1 MRQSARAQG
10 SLRSNTR
17 GLVGVILVVALLP
30 ILVGASVLEHRGA
43 NRELQRKLAFEASE
57 HTASLTS
64 YFGQARSLTRLLG
77 QNPAFREFY
86 AAPGTNAAK
95 IEAQGPALREANAAL
110 AHLEDLFPGMIGEA
124 CLIDR
129 GGAEIARAVKGRIA
143 PISDLSP
150 DETEAPFFAP
160 TFAMRRG
167 QVFHS
172 EPYLSPDTNEWVI
185 ANSTPIPTPG
195 RPRAIVHFEITLES
209 LRKAAAADR
218 VGGYDILVLDART
231 GAVVLDGRHAQVP
244 GRKLGR
250 PSDRRFTT
258 VVSSMTDE
266 HGVLDAGG
274 YPLAYE
280 RLTDRA
286 RNANDWILVAM
297 AREKSSSW
305 LRGIGISELGVLAAL
320 LLSLGAALGS
330 LRSSQRELTAAAL
343 GDQLTGLG
351 NRRRLLGELADVLAT
366 GAGEHVLVLCD
377 LDGFKSYNDAYGHP
391 SGDALLARL
400 GSNLADAVGS
410 AGRAYRMGGDEF
422 CILAPLRD
430 KAGLRVLLAG
440 LRDALTE
447 HGEGFSVTVSQGV
460 VRLPTEAT
468 TPSEALGVADRR
480 MYAAKASGRTSA
492 SRQST
497 NVLLQVLSER
507 NADLG
512 DHGTIVGGLAGVVAR
527 QLGLPEADVGDL
539 ERAAEL
545 HDVGKIAIPDAIL
558 SKPGRLTED
567 EWAFIRRHPL
577 IGERILSAAPSLL
590 RVAQLVRMS
599 HERFDGRGYPDGL
612 EGDEIPIGARIILVC
627 DAFHA
632 MTSDRPYRSGMSEE
646 LAVEE
651 LRRCAGTQFDPAV
664 VEAFCAAVER
674 RRRET
679 ARAAQPTSS

>member
-1 MRQSARAQG
+1 MRRKAQAQR

-17 GLVGVILVVALLP
+17 GLLGVLVVVALLP
-30 ILVGASVLEHRGA
+30 ILVGASVIEHRSD
-43 NRELQRKLAFEASE
+43 NRDADRKLAFEASE
-57 HTASLTS
+57 HTSSLTS

-95 IEAQGPALREANAAL
+95 IKAGGPALREANAAL

-129 GGAEIARAVKGRIA
+129 SGAEIARAVKGKVA
-143 PISDLSP
+143 PTSDLSP

-160 TFAMRRG
+160 TFAMRQG
-167 QVFHS
+167 DVFHS

-195 RPRAIVHFEITLES
+195 RARAIVHFEITIES
-209 LRKAAAADR
+209 LRKAAAADA
-218 VGGYDILVLDART
+218 VGGYDILVVDSRT
-231 GAVVLDGRHAQVP
+231 GAVVLDGRHLQRP
-244 GRKLGR
+244 GGKLGR
-250 PSDRRFTT
+250 PDDRRFTT
-258 VVSSMTDE
+258 LVSTMTDE
-266 HGVLDAGG
+266 QGTLEVDG
-274 YPLAYE
+274 YRAAYE

-286 RNANDWILVAM
+286 RNANDWILVAVGQ
-297 AREKSSSW
+297 EKSASW

-343 GDQLTGLG
+343 DDQLTGLG
-351 NRRRLLGELADVLAT
+351 NRRRLLSDLGELLAT
-366 GAGEHVLVLCD
+366 GSGEHVLVLCD

-391 SGDALLARL
+391 AGDALLARL
-400 GSNLADAVGS
+400 GSNLGAAVER

-422 CILAPLRD
+422 CVLATLRD
-430 KAGLRVLLAG
+430 EADLRRLLG
-440 LRDALTE
+440 RLRPALTE
-447 HGEGFSVTVSQGV
+447 HGEGFSVTVSQGA
-460 VRLPTEAT
+460 VRLPSEAA
-468 TPSEALGVADRR
+468 TPSEALGIADRR

-497 NVLLQVLSER
+497 DVLLQVLSER
-507 NADLG
+507 NVELG
-512 DHGTIVGGLAGVVAR
+512 DHGSIVADLAGVVGR
-527 QLGLPEADVGDL
+527 QLGLPEVDVAEV

-558 SKPGRLTED
+558 SKPEKLAED

-599 HERFDGRGYPDGL
+599 HERFDGKGYPDGR
-612 EGDEIPIGARIILVC
+612 EGQAIPIGARIILVC

-632 MTSDRPYRSGMSEE
+632 MTSDRPYRSGMSAE
-646 LAVEE
+646 LALEE

-664 VEAFCAAVER
+664 VEAFCTAVELGQR
-674 RRRET
+674 RPTPAE
-679 ARAAQPTSS
+679 QPTSS